1 MERDELLKSKEYWI
15 AKIQMDLYQLIE
27 NYCIEKKITKT
38 QLAKELGVSKGYIS
52 QILNGNFD
60 HKLSKLVELSLAFG
74 KVPII
79 EYENVEKYTSPD
91 KPVEQEVV
99 QQDDLIFT
107 YV

>member
-27 NYCIEKKITKT
+27 NYCSEKKITKT

-79 EYENVEKYTSPD
+79 EYENVDKYTS
-91 KPVEQEVV
+91 
-99 QQDDLIFT
+99 QDIPLEKEEIMFL
-107 YV
+107 VI